1 MFFKSVVFAVS
12 VPVFFSNFG
21 YAGVLL
27 LLLAAVIFMLN
38 SMQKKTAAKLNRLN
52 ATYSDVETILVRVTN
67 SLDAINLKLADLD
80 AKQKYIAD
88 AEDRIR
94 QEMTRLADG
103 FGEQSQV
110 SKAIDLAGT
119 VRQHPKSC
127 CRLIYQ
133 KRKQKPLQPS
143 IVEKRASNFFLKA
156 KGKNCLCASS
166 NSITIAAQSRHRA
179 FYPVDK

>member
-1 MFFKSVVFAVS
+1 MS

-27 LLLAAVIFMLN
+27 LLLSAVIFMLN
-38 SMQKKTAAKLNRLN
+38 SMQKKMASKLNRLN

-80 AKQKYIAD
+80 AKQKYIVD

-103 FGEQSQV
+103 FDEQSQV
-110 SKAIDLAGT
+110 SKAIDLARDGASASEIMLST
-119 VRQHPKSC
+119 NLSEEEAEAIATFHS
-127 CRLIYQ
+127 
-133 KRKQKPLQPS
+133 RKA
-143 IVEKRASNFFLKA
+143 R
-156 KGKNCLCASS
+156 
-166 NSITIAAQSRHRA
+166 
-179 FYPVDK
+179 

>member
-1 MFFKSVVFAVS
+1 MS
-12 VPVFFSNFG
+12 VPVFISNFG

-38 SMQKKTAAKLNRLN
+38 SLQKKTAAKLNRLN

-67 SLDAINLKLADLD
+67 SLDAINLKLADID
-80 AKQKYIAD
+80 AKQKHIAD

-110 SKAIDLAGT
+110 SKAIDLAREG
-119 VRQHPKSC
+119 
-127 CRLIYQ
+127 
-133 KRKQKPLQPS
+133 
-143 IVEKRASNFFLKA
+143 AS
-156 KGKNCLCASS
+156 ASEIMLS
-166 NSITIAAQSRHRA
+166 TNLSEEEAEAIATFHSRTAR
-179 FYPVDK
+179 

>member
-1 MFFKSVVFAVS
+1 VVFAVS
-12 VPVFFSNFG
+12 VPVFISNFG

-38 SMQKKTAAKLNRLN
+38 SLQKKTAAKLNRLN

-67 SLDAINLKLADLD
+67 SLDAINLKLADID
-80 AKQKYIAD
+80 AKQKHIAD

-110 SKAIDLAGT
+110 SKAIDLAREG
-119 VRQHPKSC
+119 
-127 CRLIYQ
+127 
-133 KRKQKPLQPS
+133 
-143 IVEKRASNFFLKA
+143 AS
-156 KGKNCLCASS
+156 ASEIMLS
-166 NSITIAAQSRHRA
+166 TNLSEEEAEAIATFHSRTAR
-179 FYPVDK
+179 

>member
-1 MFFKSVVFAVS
+1 MS

-27 LLLAAVIFMLN
+27 LLLSAVIFMLN
-38 SMQKKTAAKLNRLN
+38 SMQKKMASKLNRLN
-52 ATYSDVETILVRVTN
+52 STYSDVETILVRVTN

-80 AKQKYIAD
+80 AKQKYIVD

-110 SKAIDLAGT
+110 SKAIDLARDGASASEIMLST
-119 VRQHPKSC
+119 NLSEAEAEAIATFHS
-127 CRLIYQ
+127 
-133 KRKQKPLQPS
+133 RK
-143 IVEKRASNFFLKA
+143 VF
-156 KGKNCLCASS
+156 
-166 NSITIAAQSRHRA
+166 
-179 FYPVDK
+179 

>member
-1 MFFKSVVFAVS
+1 VS
-12 VPVFFSNFG
+12 VPVFISNFG

-38 SMQKKTAAKLNRLN
+38 SLQKKTAAKLNRLN

-67 SLDAINLKLADLD
+67 SLDAINLKLADID
-80 AKQKYIAD
+80 AKQKHIAD

-110 SKAIDLAGT
+110 SKAIDLAREG
-119 VRQHPKSC
+119 
-127 CRLIYQ
+127 
-133 KRKQKPLQPS
+133 
-143 IVEKRASNFFLKA
+143 AS
-156 KGKNCLCASS
+156 ASEIMLS
-166 NSITIAAQSRHRA
+166 TNLSEEEAEAIATFHSRTAR
-179 FYPVDK
+179 

>member
-1 MFFKSVVFAVS
+1 MVFPVS

-27 LLLAAVIFMLN
+27 LLLSAVIFMLN
-38 SMQKKTAAKLNRLN
+38 SMQKKMASKLNRLN
-52 ATYSDVETILVRVTN
+52 STYSDVETILVRVTN

-80 AKQKYIAD
+80 AKQKYIVD

-110 SKAIDLAGT
+110 SKAIDLARDGASASEIMLST
-119 VRQHPKSC
+119 NLSEEEAEAIATFHS
-127 CRLIYQ
+127 
-133 KRKQKPLQPS
+133 RKA
-143 IVEKRASNFFLKA
+143 R
-156 KGKNCLCASS
+156 
-166 NSITIAAQSRHRA
+166 
-179 FYPVDK
+179 

>member
-1 MFFKSVVFAVS
+1 MVFAVS

-21 YAGVLL
+21 YASVLL

-38 SMQKKTAAKLNRLN
+38 SMQKKTALKLNRLN

-80 AKQKYIAD
+80 AKQKYIVD

-103 FGEQSQV
+103 FGDQSQV
-110 SKAIDLAGT
+110 SKAIELARDGSSASEIMLST
-119 VRQHPKSC
+119 NLSEEEAEAIATFHS
-127 CRLIYQ
+127 
-133 KRKQKPLQPS
+133 RKA
-143 IVEKRASNFFLKA
+143 R
-156 KGKNCLCASS
+156 
-166 NSITIAAQSRHRA
+166 
-179 FYPVDK
+179 